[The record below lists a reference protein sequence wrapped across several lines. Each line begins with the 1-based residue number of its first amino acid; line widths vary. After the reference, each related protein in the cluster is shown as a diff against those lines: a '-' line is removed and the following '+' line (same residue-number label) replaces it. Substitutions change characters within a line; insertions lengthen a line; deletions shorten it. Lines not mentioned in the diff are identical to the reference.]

1 MFLHRLRPQKTL
13 SGYTDLLGTYLRP
26 QWRRTVFMALLLLT
40 SIGLQLFNPQLLRS
54 FIDTA
59 LSGGSY
65 RMLLLFGAL
74 FLGISLVNQVVSV
87 GATYMSEQ
95 VAWTATNWLRRD
107 LVRHALDLDMTF
119 HQAYPPGALIERI
132 DGDTDT
138 LANFFSQTLVHL
150 VGNLLLVVGIV
161 VLFFQIDWRLGAA
174 VVLFLVFGMSLL
186 AGINTSAVPAWIAAR
201 QKSADFFGFLG
212 EYLEGTEEVRANGAT
227 QHVLSLFFAFLRT
240 WLPISRKASIAGF
253 STYVASLTIFACGNA
268 LALLFGAY
276 FLSIHTI
283 TIGTVYLIFAYINLL
298 TDPIEQIRTQLQD
311 LQTAQ
316 AGIARIQELRHLQP
330 AIKDCLDGSI
340 PSGALAVDFD
350 HVTFGYQ
357 SDEAILHDLT
367 FHLAPGSVLGLLG
380 RTGSGKTTI
389 SRLLVRFYEAQVGK
403 IQLGGVPIQAAPLH
417 KLRQRV
423 GMVTQEVQLF
433 RGTIRDNLTF
443 FDRSIPDTQ
452 VIAVL
457 HEIGLA
463 QWYES
468 LPQGLDSPIGPGGEG
483 VSAGEAQ
490 LLACVRVFLTN
501 PGLVIL
507 DEASSRLDLVTE
519 RIMEQAMKKLLQG
532 RTAIL
537 IMHRLSTIAL
547 ADDILILQ
555 DGRLVEHGSQKV
567 LRANPASQ
575 FMQLLTTGFKET
587 NA

>member
-13 SGYTDLLGTYLRP
+13 SGYRDLLGTYLRP
-26 QWRRTVFMALLLLT
+26 QWQRTVFMALLLLT

-65 RMLLLFGAL
+65 RTLLLLGVL
-74 FLGISLVNQVVSV
+74 FVGISLVNQVVSV
-87 GATYMSEQ
+87 GATYLSEQ

-107 LVRHALDLDMTF
+107 LVRHTLDLDMTF
-119 HQAYPPGALIERI
+119 HQAYTPGALIERI

-174 VVLFLVFGMSLL
+174 VVLFLVLGMCLL
-186 AGINTSAVPAWIAAR
+186 AGINTSAVPFWIAAR

-227 QHVLSLFFAFLRT
+227 QHVLSLFFDFLRT

-268 LALLFGAY
+268 LALVFGAY
-276 FLSIHTI
+276 FLSIHLI

-311 LQTAQ
+311 LQTAE

-330 AIKDCLDGSI
+330 AIKDRLDGSI

-357 SDEAILHDLT
+357 AGEAILQDLT
-367 FHLAPGSVLGLLG
+367 FHLAPGRVLGLLG

-389 SRLLVRFYEAQVGK
+389 SRLLVRFYEAQAGE
-403 IQLGGVPIQAAPLH
+403 IRLGGVPIQAAPLH
-417 KLRQRV
+417 TLRQRV

-443 FDRSIPDTQ
+443 FDRSIDDTQ
-452 VIAVL
+452 LIAVL

-463 QWYES
+463 QWYGS

-519 RIMEQAMKKLLQG
+519 RILEQAMKKLLQG
-532 RTAIL
+532 RTSII

-555 DGRLVEHGSQKV
+555 DGRLIEHGSQKA
-567 LRANPASQ
+567 LRANPTSQ
-575 FMQLLTTGFKET
+575 FIQLLATGFKET
-587 NA
+587 HA